1 MRIFYLMI
9 GFISVGLALL
19 GVALPLLPTPPF
31 FCCWR
36 LYAFHAL
43 PNDLKNGYTIL
54 RCIKSMWRTF
64 AKQVLLLGS
73 VKDKFLFPFIF

>member
-31 FCCWR
+31 FAVGDCMLFTLCQ
-36 LYAFHAL
+36 
-43 PNDLKNGYTIL
+43 TI
-54 RCIKSMWRTF
+54 
-64 AKQVLLLGS
+64 
-73 VKDKFLFPFIF
+73 

>member
-31 FCCWR
+31 
-36 LYAFHAL
+36 
-43 PNDLKNGYTIL
+43 
-54 RCIKSMWRTF
+54 
-64 AKQVLLLGS
+64 LLLAIACFS
-73 VKDKFLFPFIF
+73 RSSKRAIPY

>member
-31 FCCWR
+31 CCWR
-36 LYAFHAL
+36 LHAFHAL

-54 RCIKSMWRTF
+54 SCIKSMWRTF
-64 AKQVLLLGS
+64 AKLVLLLGN
-73 VKDKFLFPFIF
+73 VKEKFLFPFIF